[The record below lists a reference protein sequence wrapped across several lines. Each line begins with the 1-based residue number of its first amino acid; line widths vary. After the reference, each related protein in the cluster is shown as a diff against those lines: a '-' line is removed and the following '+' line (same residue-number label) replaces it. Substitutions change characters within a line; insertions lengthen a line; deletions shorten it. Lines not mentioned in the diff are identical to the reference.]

1 MNRYQKPAVF
11 ETLALS
17 YVMGTLHGKAR
28 LRFEQ
33 LMDQHFYL
41 RAVTQAYQQQ
51 MASLNALLPEEAPP
65 ARVWDAINQELKL
78 ETANN
83 KTTDLQKQRSWRD
96 FLPWSLAVLS
106 SVAAS
111 VMVALV
117 INLNQPSAYVAT
129 LSSPTTQD
137 KLAVATV
144 SREKMQIA
152 VKVPDNVLPVDK
164 KGQVATLW
172 CLHKD
177 KNRPPLRIGTLDASG
192 EYFMPIDKAA
202 WEDMATV
209 SDIVISLESAD
220 TSQIP
225 TQPSDKVVFSG
236 ALATL

>member
-33 LMDQHFYL
+33 LMDKHFYL

-51 MASLNALLPEEAPP
+51 VASLNTLLPEEAPP
-65 ARVWDAINQELKL
+65 ARVWDAISQELKL
-78 ETANN
+78 DAAKRETATSN
-83 KTTDLQKQRSWRD
+83 KQRSWRD

-117 INLNQPSAYVAT
+117 INLNQPAAYVAT
-129 LSSPTTQD
+129 LSSPAAKD
-137 KLAVATV
+137 KLALATV
-144 SREKMQIA
+144 SRERMQIA
-152 VKVPDNVLPVDK
+152 VKVPDNALPVNNKD
-164 KGQVATLW
+164 QVATLW

-177 KNRPPLRIGTLDASG
+177 KNRPPLRIGTIDTSG
-192 EYFMPIDKAA
+192 EYFMAIDKAA

-209 SDIVISLESAD
+209 SDIVISLEPAD
-220 TSQIP
+220 ATQTP
-225 TQPSDKVVFSG
+225 TRPSDNVVFSG